1 MKPME
6 KRYKTNKVTNYF
18 DRIFVADIS
27 EVKTLDD
34 FKDILY
40 DVFVY
45 GDSVKSMFIN
55 SKIYKDNIK
64 KYFQKLGPKND
75 GKWCTAYGDIS
86 VILYV
91 GGEDKLS
98 GRYAKVE
105 HIYNNS
111 DVNIIVS
118 GAGTSSAYIF
128 VPNDIIMNTRTSE
141 VMKVVG
147 IPEPDTIT
155 VNRSVDITPVS
166 AYIPATPGIEGDNLC
181 IIETKNKN
189 NDNLLVFVDKNIFN

>member
-1 MKPME
+1 MNK
-6 KRYKTNKVTNYF
+6 KYKTNKVINYF

-27 EVKTLDD
+27 EVKTLND

-64 KYFQKLGPKND
+64 KYLQGLGPKDD
-75 GKWCTAYGDIS
+75 GKWCTPYGDIN

-91 GGEDKLS
+91 GDDKLS

-105 HIYNNS
+105 HIYNKS
-111 DVNIIVS
+111 DVSIIVS
-118 GAGTSSAYIF
+118 GAGSNSAYIF
-128 VPNDIIMNTRTSE
+128 VPDDIIMNTRTGE
-141 VMKVVG
+141 VMKVLK
-147 IPEPDTIT
+147 IPNPNTIV
-155 VNRSVDITPVS
+155 VNRSIDITPTLN
-166 AYIPATPGIEGDNLC
+166 YTPATVGMEGDKLC
-181 IIETKNKN
+181 IIGTEKRNH
-189 NDNLLVFVDKNIFN
+189 DNLLVFVDKNIFN